1 MRINSNKVYVL
12 IDADGLICR
21 AFYGAKASSRNPL
34 IVLNEMV
41 DNIELKVLRDVLD
54 PENAFLE
61 FHFFTSSHN
70 FKKDLINSYK
80 EHRKR
85 DEELGEF
92 RDRVS
97 EICTSCAHLEADDII
112 NIVSEVLR
120 SEGKTDIYIVSD
132 DKDLKELYG
141 KHLRFGRMDNIEQT
155 HPLINYY
162 ARMLAGDK
170 EDAVPGIP
178 KVGIATAKKLL
189 GLDYNLNLGKVFQVY
204 KSKGLTK
211 KYAIS
216 QVLQIKMLSFFEN
229 KRPDLVQRLTNLILA
244 ENNFLDESNDIPERL
259 IKSVIINDIK
269 YTISRA
275 REVYNQK
282 KG

>member
-1 MRINSNKVYVL
+1 MRINSNKAYVL

-21 AFYGAKASSRNPL
+21 AFYGAKASNRNPL
-34 IVLNEMV
+34 LVVNEML
-41 DNIELKVLRDVLD
+41 DTIESKIAKDIPNLRDTY
-54 PENAFLE
+54 LE
-61 FHFFTSSHN
+61 FKYFTSSHN
-70 FKKDLINSYK
+70 FKKDLISSYK
-80 EHRKR
+80 EHRER
-85 DEELGEF
+85 DEELGKF
-92 RDRVS
+92 RDQVS
-97 EICTSCAHLEADDII
+97 EICYTCAHLEADDII
-112 NIVSEVLR
+112 SIVSEVLR
-120 SEGKTDIYIVSD
+120 SQGETNIYIVSD

-141 KHLRFGRMDNIEQT
+141 KHLKFGRIDDIEQP

-178 KVGIATAKKLL
+178 KVGMATAKKLL
-189 GLDYNLNLGKVFQVY
+189 GRDCNLNLDKVFQIY

-229 KRPDLVQRLTNLILA
+229 KRPDLVQKLAELILA
-244 ENNFLDESNDIPERL
+244 EDDDDPLEDL
-259 IKSVIINDIK
+259 ITKVIRNDIK

-275 REVYNQK
+275 RAVYNKRKDEEQ
-282 KG
+282 